1 MDSKIEIDVCGKTN
15 STTLGIYESLDGQNK
30 SQYQIIGSN
39 VIRSFK

>member
-1 MDSKIEIDVCGKTN
+1 MSMAKRTAL
-15 STTLGIYESLDGQNK
+15 LGIYESLDGQNK